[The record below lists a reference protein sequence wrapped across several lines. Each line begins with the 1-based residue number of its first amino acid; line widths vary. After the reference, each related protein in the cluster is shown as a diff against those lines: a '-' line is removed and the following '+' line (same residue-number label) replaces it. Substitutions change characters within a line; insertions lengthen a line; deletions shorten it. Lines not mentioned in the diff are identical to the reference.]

1 VDLTPAEIV
10 RQSFV
15 AFGTRDHDSAA
26 PIYHPEVVY
35 DCSLRVLNPEVYL
48 GHEGLR
54 RLTDEIEELWEAF
67 DIVVEEYVEVDDE
80 RVIALMTSSARGR
93 SSGIELV
100 DQKAASMFTVRDGRI
115 VHVKLF
121 PDRADAFAEAGIP
134 HGETE

>member
-1 VDLTPAEIV
+1 MGLTPSEIV
-10 RQSFV
+10 RRSFV
-15 AFGTRDHDSAA
+15 AFGTRDHDAAA

-35 DCSLRVLNPEVYL
+35 DCSLRVLNPEVYV
-48 GHEGLR
+48 GHGGLQ
-54 RLTDEIEELWEAF
+54 RLTDEIDELWEAF
-67 DIVVEEYVEVDDE
+67 DIEIEEVVEVDDE

-100 DQKAASMFTVRDGRI
+100 DEKAASLFTVRDGQI

-134 HGETE
+134 HPSTE